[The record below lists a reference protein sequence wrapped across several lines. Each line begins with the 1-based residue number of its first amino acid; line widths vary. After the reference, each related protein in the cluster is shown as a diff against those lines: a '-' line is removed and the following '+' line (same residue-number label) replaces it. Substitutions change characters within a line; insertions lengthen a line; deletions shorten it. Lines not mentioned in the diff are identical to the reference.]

1 MDCPPK
7 KVAVI
12 KSPERDGR
20 CGSGRSWRLVHYK
33 FRQLIFFYDTPW
45 TARAIMALDGQLLQL
60 GQFFYEKVR
69 HD

>member
-12 KSPERDGR
+12 KSSERDGR

-33 FRQLIFFYDTPW
+33 FRQLIF
-45 TARAIMALDGQLLQL
+45 LQHAMDS
-60 GQFFYEKVR
+60 KS
-69 HD
+69 HNDS